1 MVHLSKFTAFNIEN
15 DQPIFKDQFWIPK
28 QIKLDKANI
37 WKKKFLTSYD
47 SILRHYLS
55 DTGLFLL
62 KISFIFILPSD
73 WLVLSPTQ
81 KIK

>member
-1 MVHLSKFTAFNIEN
+1 M
-15 DQPIFKDQFWIPK
+15 
-28 QIKLDKANI
+28 
-37 WKKKFLTSYD
+37 KKKFLMSYD

-73 WLVLSPTQ
+73 WLVLYNDLGFLFYFTDPPTLWKRLVTGPSTK
-81 KIK
+81 KIEKRPLNIHVHIVNM